1 LDEPPSTLA
10 AVAASSIA
18 AGALF
23 TALTSALDA
32 LGSVTLRAIA
42 ESESSLAGVAQ
53 RVLERGPELRDRL
66 LVARIACVSTAA
78 AASVELARSISPA
91 FVPLGGLIA
100 VLVYAS
106 VAQLGASIARRRASR
121 VALHLVR
128 ILRPL
133 ELALVP
139 FTIPVAVVRRLV
151 ERFVP
156 EKEPPAEVSERI
168 AELAVEQVIE
178 QGEVSGSI
186 TEDHAELLWNVL
198 EFEHTV
204 AREIMVPRTRVV
216 AFAVDTPIKDVL
228 AGMADA
234 QHSRYPVYRGT
245 IDNVVGTLVAKDLFR
260 AMTDPA
266 AFESVKLAEIVRRPA
281 FFVAEVR
288 KISDVLRAMQ
298 SKRIHLAIVT
308 DEFGGTSG
316 VVTIEDVLEEIVGEI
331 QDEHDEEEHLVREVE
346 KGRFLVQASASLDE
360 LTDWLDER
368 VSDEDV
374 EGVDSIGGLVTHIAG
389 RVPEAGETIEL
400 ANYEAKV
407 VEADE
412 RHVVSL
418 ELRRRQK
425 TGGDDDVKRASNE

>member
-1 LDEPPSTLA
+1 MDEPPSTLA
-10 AVAASSIA
+10 AIALVSIA

-23 TALTSALDA
+23 TALTAALDA
-32 LGSVTLRAIA
+32 LGSVTLRAIS
-42 ESESSLAGVAQ
+42 ESEGSIAGVAR
-53 RVLERGPELRDRL
+53 RVLDRGPDLRDRL
-66 LVARIACVSTAA
+66 LVARIACVSTT
-78 AASVELARSISPA
+78 AASAVELARRFGPEY
-91 FVPLGGLIA
+91 VPVGGLLA
-100 VLVYAS
+100 VLLYAS
-106 VAQLGASIARRRASR
+106 VAQLGASVARRRASR

-128 ILRPL
+128 LLRPI

-139 FTIPVAVVRRLV
+139 FTIPISLVRQLV
-151 ERFVP
+151 DRFVP
-156 EKEPPAEVSERI
+156 EKEPPSDVSERI

-216 AFAVDTPIKDVL
+216 AFAIDTPIREVL
-228 AGMADA
+228 TRMVDA

-260 AMTDPA
+260 ALSSPTSVD
-266 AFESVKLAEIVRRPA
+266 SVKLSDIVRRPA
-281 FFVAEVR
+281 FFVAEAR

-316 VVTIEDVLEEIVGEI
+316 IVTIEDVLEEIVGEI
-331 QDEHDEEEHLVREVE
+331 QDEHDDEELLVREVE
-346 KGRFLVQASASLDE
+346 KGRFLVQAAASLDE
-360 LTDWLDER
+360 LAGWLDQLPYE
-368 VSDEDV
+368 EDV
-374 EGVDSIGGLVTHIAG
+374 EGIDSIGGLVAHVAG
-389 RVPEAGETIEL
+389 RVPVAGEVIALHGYDAT
-400 ANYEAKV
+400 V

-412 RHVVSL
+412 RHVVSV
-418 ELRRRQK
+418 ELRRRVAE
-425 TGGDDDVKRASNE
+425 DDDVARASNE